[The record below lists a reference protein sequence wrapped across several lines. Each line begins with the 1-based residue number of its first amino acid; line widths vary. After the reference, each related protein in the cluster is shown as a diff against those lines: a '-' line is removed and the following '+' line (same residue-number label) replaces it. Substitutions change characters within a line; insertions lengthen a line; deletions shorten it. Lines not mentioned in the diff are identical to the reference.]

1 MRRISAEKVYG
12 MPDLCRKRKKASS
25 RPNHRVANHHSLYL
39 TSPLMTHLLGLGA
52 GRSTRRRGRC
62 KARNR
67 TRGGYPT
74 TTTTTTTT
82 ATTETKTKTTTRTI
96 SSLGGGWCVWLWI
109 ERELPAWRGWGGA
122 ACCSGR
128 RRFASSRSESSVG
141 PRPPVGRIKVKTV
154 IMVR

>member
-1 MRRISAEKVYG
+1 MREGAS
-12 MPDLCRKRKKASS
+12 DLPGKGVWYARSLQEAKKGIL
-25 RPNHRVANHHSLYL
+25 RPNHRVANHQSLSL

-74 TTTTTTTT
+74 TMTTTTTTT
-82 ATTETKTKTTTRTI
+82 TTMATTKTTTI

-128 RRFASSRSESSVG
+128 RRFASSRNESGVG
-141 PRPPVGRIKVKTV
+141 APYRRKS
-154 IMVR
+154 